1 MTEINF
7 PMEKLKKIK
16 KPFSYS
22 NLRGYFL
29 TGILVTAPVG
39 LTLYLSWNFIEW
51 MDDVVTPY
59 LPHWI
64 NFSDTIPGVGLVVT
78 LAALTSIGALMNGV
92 IGSYFT
98 NILEVFMV
106 RVPVVKTIYTVTKQ
120 VLHTALADQA
130 TAFREAVMVEFPRKG
145 VWVMGFVTS
154 RNREAV
160 DNATG
165 QKMVSVLVPTTP
177 SLSSGYVIFVPETE
191 VKPVD
196 IPPDQVLKLVISGG
210 LI

>member
-1 MTEINF
+1 MIEKPF
-7 PMEKLKKIK
+7 RVEKLNKIK

-22 NLRGYFL
+22 DLRDYFM
-29 TGILVTAPVG
+29 TGVLITAPVG
-39 LTLYLSWNFIEW
+39 LTLYLAWNFIVW
-51 MDDVVTPY
+51 MDDIVTPY
-59 LPHWI
+59 LPAWM
-64 NFSDTIPGVGLVVT
+64 NFSDTVPGVGLIAALVV
-78 LAALTSIGALMNGV
+78 LTSIGALMNGV

-98 NILEVFMV
+98 NILEVFLV
-106 RVPVVKTIYTVTKQ
+106 RVPVVKTIYTVIKQ

-145 VWVMGFVTS
+145 IWVMGFVTS
-154 RNREAV
+154 RDREAV
-160 DNATG
+160 DKATG

-177 SLSSGYVIFVPETE
+177 SLSSGYVIFVPESE

-196 IPPDQVLKLVISGG
+196 IPPDQVLKMVISGG